1 MNGMNTTQGG
11 FNGQLENKPLQPDW
25 NQQDNTKGDFIKNKP
40 TIPDVNNPA
49 VTISQNGKTKGSFT
63 LNQSSNKTI
72 TLDADLI
79 AITYSQLLA
88 MRNGRQ
94 LVPGTW
100 CRITD
105 YQCTTAQTDTQS
117 AGHAFDIIVRADD
130 INKLNEN
137 AFATIHNGD
146 TYFQSC
152 KLEAWELKYCLDN
165 DANRFAWANAQ
176 SGKGV
181 VYYMKDEFGNE
192 CPYDFK
198 NIMFKRKLT
207 NGVYDPSGS
216 DTYVYTFNAYKNTQE
231 DASVLS
237 SSNYRIKC
245 FNNKITEYKV
255 QSGQNMSKLTLNS
268 IVFLNTYTNT
278 AGFECSNNSFST
290 YCFNNTFGAS
300 SQNNTFGNG
309 CTSNTFGNSCS
320 GNTFGNS
327 CVSNTFGN
335 SCQMNTFGNNCFGNT
350 FGNNCGPNTFGNY
363 CSNNTF
369 GNNCQSNTFGNNC
382 GVNTFGN
389 DCYSNTFGNS
399 CGVFQVEYVQNCT
412 VFDGVVGVAITGTQ
426 SSYVQYCQILNG
438 QYGGKSGPISIPF
451 VAGTTIT
458 QVACMD
464 SSGNVII
471 YKPCELAAAN

>member
-1 MNGMNTTQGG
+1 MEGMNTTQGG
-11 FNGQLENKPLQPDW
+11 FNGQFEKKAMQPDW
-25 NQQDNTKGDFIKNKP
+25 NQQDNTKEDFIKNKP
-40 TIPDVNNPA
+40 TIPTVNNPT
-49 VTISQNGKTKGSFT
+49 VTFSQNGKTKGSFT
-63 LNQSSNKTI
+63 LNQTSSKTI
-72 TLDADLI
+72 TLDADFV
-79 AITYSQLLA
+79 AIQYSQLLA

-100 CRITD
+100 YRITD

-137 AFATIHNGD
+137 AFATLHNGD

-152 KLEAWELKYCLDN
+152 KFETWELKYSLDN
-165 DANRFAWANAQ
+165 DTNRFAWANAQ

-255 QSGQNMSKLTLNS
+255 QSGQNLSKLTLNS

-309 CTSNTFGNSCS
+309 CQM
-320 GNTFGNS
+320 
-327 CVSNTFGN
+327 NTFGN
-335 SCQMNTFGNNCFGNT
+335 SCQG
-350 FGNNCGPNTFGNY
+350 NTFGNY

-369 GNNCQSNTFGNNC
+369 GNSCTN
-382 GVNTFGN
+382 NTFGN
-389 DCYSNTFGNS
+389 DCYSNTFGNYLQNSTFGNYCSGNTFGNS
-399 CGVFQVEYVQNCT
+399 CSRNTFGNNIYDNTFGNNCLNNTFGNNCVVFQVECASNIT
-412 VFDGVVGVAITGTQ
+412 VFDGVAGVSIAGTQ
-426 SSYVQYCQILNG
+426 SSPVQYCQILNG

-451 VAGTTIT
+451 VAGTTVT

-464 SSGNVII
+464 SNGNVVI